1 VGYKQPG
8 HSLLSLRQGTR
19 EGNTGHAYY
28 HEHVEVRQDYNSATS
43 WMLDAMGNPSG
54 PRWVQAHGEALKAVE
69 YANGDVE
76 RLVADRLFDLI
87 ARIAPEYG
95 YHGLS

>member
-1 VGYKQPG
+1 
-8 HSLLSLRQGTR
+8 
-19 EGNTGHAYY
+19 
-28 HEHVEVRQDYNSATS
+28 
-43 WMLDAMGNPSG
+43 MLDAMGNPSG